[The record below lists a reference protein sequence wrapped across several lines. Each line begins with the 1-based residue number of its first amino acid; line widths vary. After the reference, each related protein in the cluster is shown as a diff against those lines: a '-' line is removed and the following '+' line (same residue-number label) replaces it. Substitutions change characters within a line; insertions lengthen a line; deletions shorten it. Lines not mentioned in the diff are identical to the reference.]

1 MKVTIAGSPR
11 FARDA
16 DDGLEAIRSKPNDAN
31 DASGEA
37 ELALAWAVLSLLL
50 FTHDATR
57 VHGMFAD
64 RSKKRVAM
72 LGLMLESN
80 SFSPVTQK
88 DDFLDRLYVAGDE
101 FLEELKKTESKLPTE
116 LRAFY
121 AAMNSRIDWAPLP
134 ILIGLVEAAGPA
146 DHVFY
151 SEVLADMRARL
162 EEAMP
167 LDAVYICN
175 HGAMITTE
183 NRDPDGEIFA
193 MVREIVGPDTPI
205 VATLDL
211 HGNVSQRMVD
221 NADVDRRLPHQPP
234 CRHD

>member
-1 MKVTIAGSPR
+1 MACGGSWSPVR
-11 FARDA
+11 GVASSSQLDQ
-16 DDGLEAIRSKPNDAN
+16 DWSNPNSTNDAN
-31 DASGEA
+31 GASGEA
-37 ELALAWAVLSLLL
+37 ELALARAVLSLLL

-88 DDFLDRLYVAGDE
+88 DDFLDRLYVAGGE
-101 FLEELKKTESKLPTE
+101 FLEELQKTESKLPTE

-121 AAMNSRIDWAPLP
+121 AAMNSRIDWAPQP

-205 VATLDL
+205 VARSICTAT
-211 HGNVSQRMVD
+211 SRS
-221 NADVDRRLPHQPP
+221 AWSTTPT
-234 CRHD
+234 